1 MIRLVRAE
9 VRRMLARRLVRVTVG
24 LIAVAIVVGSVLVFT
39 TTHALSTATYRQRL
53 HAATV
58 ARHAQNER
66 VRACLAEHGASA
78 NGDIPDSVGRI
89 CLPDKQIS
97 VHDPRFDSTRMR
109 NTLQG
114 SSGIL
119 AIVGWAIGASFV
131 GAEFASRSMTT
142 MLTWETRRV
151 RVLLAKAG
159 VVLLS
164 VFVLGVLALSALA
177 LAMLP
182 ALLAHGSPVRAG
194 DPHFASFVGVV
205 FRGSAL
211 AAIAAGIGF
220 AIATLGRN
228 TAAALGAGFAYII
241 VLENIVG
248 NSLRNW
254 RRWLLLGNAIV
265 FVSGSNDGDIPG
277 RSVLGAGIFLGAVAL
292 ALLIGATSTFRA
304 RDLA

>member
-1 MIRLVRAE
+1 MIRLLRAE
-9 VRRMLARRLVRVTVG
+9 MRRLFARRLVRVTVG
-24 LIAVAIVVGSVLVFT
+24 LVAIAIVVGGVLVFT
-39 TTHALSTATYRQRL
+39 TSHALPSATYAKRL

-66 VRACLAEHGASA
+66 TRNCLAEHGVTAKD
-78 NGDIPDSVGRI
+78 DIPDSVARI
-89 CLPDKQIS
+89 CIPDRRIT

-109 NTLQG
+109 NILQG
-114 SSGIL
+114 SSGIF
-119 AIVGWAIGASFV
+119 AIIGWAIGASFV

-142 MLTWETRRV
+142 MLTWETRRL
-151 RVLLAKAG
+151 RVMLAKAS

-164 VFVLGVLALSALA
+164 VFALGLVALTGLA

-182 ALLAHGSPVRAG
+182 TLLAHGSPAHAG
-194 DPHFASFVGVV
+194 DPHFASFAGVV
-205 FRGSAL
+205 LRGSAL
-211 AAIAAGIGF
+211 GAIAAGIGF

-248 NSLRNW
+248 GSLRNW

-265 FVSGSNDGDIPG
+265 FVSGRNGGDIPG
-277 RSVLGAGIFLGAVAL
+277 RSVLGAGVFLGAVAL
-292 ALLIGATSTFRA
+292 TLLIAATSMFRA
-304 RDLA
+304 RDIA